1 MVTFPVGWGKIMQI
15 CSYSSMV
22 KDFVKGSVK
31 VILLGGE
38 DGLER
43 WTSAMM
49 VGGQPVVSLGMDLR
63 FSLF

>member
-1 MVTFPVGWGKIMQI
+1 
-15 CSYSSMV
+15 MV

-43 WTSAMM
+43 WASGMM

>member
-1 MVTFPVGWGKIMQI
+1 MQI

-22 KDFVKGSVK
+22 KDFVEGSVK